1 MAYDDEYE
9 SFQDFNKVF
18 PDNTILLIDTY
29 DTIKGA
35 KLAIKIGK
43 KLKGVRLDSGNITLL
58 SKRVRKILDDAGL
71 EQVKIT
77 ASGDLNEYKISQML
91 AKGARIDSFGVGT
104 EMVTSKDVPA
114 LGGVYKLV
122 EQEIEEK
129 LMPKMKF
136 SKDKS
141 TCPSKKQVYRF
152 LDKKQLFKKDI
163 IGLVDEEFD
172 ANELLLPVMKKGK
185 LVCKV
190 PTVQQIQ
197 KTAAK
202 NISQLPEKLKD
213 LDSTT
218 EYSVTISKRLRQVR
232 EKTKKSKES

>member
-1 MAYDDEYE
+1 
-9 SFQDFNKVF
+9 
-18 PDNTILLIDTY
+18 
-29 DTIKGA
+29 
-35 KLAIKIGK
+35 
-43 KLKGVRLDSGNITLL
+43 
-58 SKRVRKILDDAGL
+58 
-71 EQVKIT
+71 
-77 ASGDLNEYKISQML
+77 
-91 AKGARIDSFGVGT
+91 
-104 EMVTSKDVPA
+104 MVTSKDVPA

-136 SKDKS
+136 SKDKA

-152 LDKKQLFKKDI
+152 LDKKELFKKDI

-197 KTAAK
+197 KTATK
-202 NISQLPEKLKD
+202 NTSQLPEKFKD
-213 LDSTT
+213 LGSTT

-232 EKTKKSKES
+232 DKTKKSKES